1 MAAGAEANTT
11 WEITIQAF
19 DSDLHST
26 VLGVT
31 NSMAKTQE
39 VKSYIMRKRI
49 VSSMSERVWQNSD
62 SFL

>member
-39 VKSYIMRKRI
+39 VKSYIMRI
-49 VSSMSERVWQNSD
+49 VSNMSERVWQNSD

>member
-1 MAAGAEANTT
+1 MMAAGAEANTT

-39 VKSYIMRKRI
+39 VKSYIMRI
-49 VSSMSERVWQNSD
+49 VSNMYVRKSVAK
-62 SFL
+62 

>member
-39 VKSYIMRKRI
+39 VNSYIMRI
-49 VSSMSERVWQNSD
+49 VSNMYVRKSVAK
-62 SFL
+62 

>member
-39 VKSYIMRKRI
+39 VKSYIMRI
-49 VSSMSERVWQNSD
+49 VSNMYVRKSVAK
-62 SFL
+62 

>member
-39 VKSYIMRKRI
+39 VKSYIMRI
-49 VSSMSERVWQNSD
+49 VSNMSERVWQNSD
-62 SFL
+62 SFI

>member
-19 DSDLHST
+19 DSDLRST

-39 VKSYIMRKRI
+39 VKSYIMRI
-49 VSSMSERVWQNSD
+49 VSNMYVRKSVAK
-62 SFL
+62 